1 MTGENNVSAT
11 NAPKISIALFTNA
24 FSILLSGTLLILITG
39 SPTKSSVYGFVGMI
53 LL

>member
-24 FSILLSGTLLILITG
+24 FNILLSGTLLILITG
-39 SPTKSSVYGFVGMI
+39 SPTRSSVYGFVGMI